1 MLLGKSFRFL
11 VSRLGWCAGGF
22 CIAITGAFCI
32 EIIYGLCD
40 PMDMIAKQMNP
51 SGSSYRPPLDLNMPA
66 PESEEP
72 APALTDAPE
81 TEPASTSNPSQ
92 EEMELQ
98 RQMEEHVHRR
108 LMATSPQGS
117 NPGLLLQQA
126 RETARLKRTIA
137 DRMSRLDR
145 DAPDFWR
152 DHRYGFVTEGFLTQ
166 NNQVDHSPVYLERL
180 LNELGGQSADATAG
194 ERDASRDGLLE
205 MRPFGEAKSI
215 SGNQTRQLMRRPY
228 GVKGSVYVVT
238 LPAFQRCLEDGPDAA
253 ERDNPGANSPPAG
266 GQETAISRHITTYRQ
281 DRRDLGRQPD
291 WESEDP

>member
-1 MLLGKSFRFL
+1 MKVGEQKKALTYHIIMEKNKKRLSSYLVKISFVVLLILPLLFCYCYVLGLDDHILFLKIKGMLLGKSFRFL

-194 ERDASRDGLLE
+194 LNRMLKIR
-205 MRPFGEAKSI
+205 K
-215 SGNQTRQLMRRPY
+215 
-228 GVKGSVYVVT
+228 K
-238 LPAFQRCLEDGPDAA
+238 FQK
-253 ERDNPGANSPPAG
+253 
-266 GQETAISRHITTYRQ
+266 
-281 DRRDLGRQPD
+281 LGTFKF
-291 WESEDP
+291 